1 MSTEVLLPFA
11 IILILVV
18 LNGVFVAAEFALVG
32 ARRQRLMTMAEDGNR
47 PARWFIALYDRP
59 TGKDSYIAI
68 AQLGIT
74 LASIGLGMYGEP
86 AIAAWLYGP
95 FESLGLTEDGAHVAG
110 FAIALSVITFLHVV
124 FGEMIPKA
132 LALQAPERVSIA
144 VYAFMR
150 LFGMLFKPMVLV
162 LNWMALALMRLLGIR
177 DPGKS
182 SLLYTSKELA
192 IVTQEAAQSG
202 QLDSVQ
208 RTLINNIFEMEDRT
222 ADQLMT
228 TRSRMHALDADMSAS
243 DVADRIAVSAI
254 SRYPVY
260 RDNLDNI
267 IGVLHVKDF
276 IRAHARNGAMNL
288 AGLVRELP
296 SVSAGTTSE
305 ELLSVFKSKR
315 MHAALVVDEFGG
327 AIGFVTM
334 DDLIA
339 DVIEEE
345 DATTEGW
352 IVANEDG
359 SYTLDGEV
367 TLAELAENYGIPLD
381 HADAVT
387 VAGLFLAEH
396 GTLPVVGA
404 TAHAAGYTLTA
415 ESLQGL
421 KITRIRL
428 SR

>member
-1 MSTEVLLPFA
+1 VSFETFLPLI
-11 IILILVV
+11 IILVLVA

-32 ARRQRLMTMAEDGNR
+32 ARRQRLLTMAENGNR
-47 PARWFIALYDRP
+47 AATWLLALFDKP

-86 AIAAWLYGP
+86 AIAVWLYGP
-95 FESLGLTEDGAHVAG
+95 FESAGLSEHWAHVAG
-110 FAIALSVITFLHVV
+110 FAIALSIITFMHVV

-132 LALQAPERVSIA
+132 LALQAPEQVSTS
-144 VYAFMR
+144 VNAFMR
-150 LFGMLFKPMVLV
+150 LFGLLFKPMVAM
-162 LNWMALALMRLLGIR
+162 LNWMALGLMRMLGIR

-192 IVTQEAAQSG
+192 IVTEEVAQSG

-208 RTLINNIFEMEDRT
+208 RTLINNIFGMEDRT
-222 ADQLMT
+222 VEQLMT
-228 TRSRMHALDADMSAS
+228 TRSRMHALDAEMSAAE
-243 DVADRIAVSAI
+243 VADRIAGNAI

-260 RDNLDNI
+260 RGNMDNI
-267 IGVLHVKDF
+267 LGVLHVKDF
-276 IRAHARNGAMNL
+276 IRAYARDGAMNL
-288 AGLVRELP
+288 AGMVRELP
-296 SVSAGTTSE
+296 SVSAGTTAE
-305 ELLSVFKSKR
+305 ELLSIFKAKR
-315 MHAALVVDEFGG
+315 MHAAIVVDEFGG
-327 AIGFVTM
+327 TIGFVTM

-345 DATTEGW
+345 DAPTEGW
-352 IVANEDG
+352 IVVNEDG

-367 TLAELAENYGIPLD
+367 TLAELAENHEIPLA

-387 VAGLFLAEH
+387 IAGLFLAQH
-396 GTLPVVGA
+396 GTLPV
-404 TAHAAGYTLTA
+404 AGTTVNIGGYVLTA
-415 ESLQGL
+415 ESLHGL
-421 KITRIRL
+421 KITKVRL